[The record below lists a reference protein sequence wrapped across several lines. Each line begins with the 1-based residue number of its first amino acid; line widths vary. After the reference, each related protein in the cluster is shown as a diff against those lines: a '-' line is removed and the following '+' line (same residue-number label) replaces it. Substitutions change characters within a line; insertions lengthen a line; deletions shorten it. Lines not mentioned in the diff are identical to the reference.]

1 MLQVL
6 DTQTSVP
13 AEDPAVACELTPAPL
28 SHGAGAPGKHCLRQS
43 SMDKRAFVE
52 VQVCREEVPPHC
64 GSKKYEFGYIE
75 MGRE

>member
-1 MLQVL
+1 MLQVT
-6 DTQTSVP
+6 DTQASVP
-13 AEDPAVACELTPAPL
+13 AEDPAVGCVLTPAPL

-52 VQVCREEVPPHC
+52 LQVCREVPQHC
-64 GSKKYEFGYIE
+64 GSKNYESGYIE